1 MLANAPLASNDMG
14 AFHFK
19 PTHILRGGTVRASF
33 CAVGLSE
40 PPSLAHLPAAMNR
53 NVLVLASLQALL
65 IANNAIAATL
75 NVLVG
80 HALAS
85 DKSLSTLPV
94 TSWVVGSA
102 LSTFW
107 ASSFMR
113 RRGRRAGF
121 ATGAAFGIAGTVLC
135 AAAIQAQSFWSFV
148 AGTAVLGVYNAF
160 GAYHRFAAA
169 EAVAE
174 DARARA
180 ISHVL
185 LGGLVGG
192 VVGPLTTR
200 YTVHALPAE
209 YLGAFLSL
217 IGFMVVA
224 LVVQRS
230 LELPPV
236 VEVTGGEP
244 ARPLVQVAVGPRFI
258 VAALGASF
266 GYGVM
271 NLLMTA
277 TPIAM
282 GACGHPYDAAVT
294 VIASHVVGMF
304 APSFVTGDL
313 IKRYGVSRVMLAG
326 VVLNLA
332 CVVIALGGVRLA
344 HFWWSL
350 VLLGIG
356 WNFVYVGATT
366 LLTSAY
372 RPSERAKAQGL
383 NDAIMFTTMAF
394 SSFFSGVILE
404 NNGWET
410 LNRAAVPFVVAIGI
424 SLLWLGRRERARAEH
439 AT

>member
-1 MLANAPLASNDMG
+1 M
-14 AFHFK
+14 
-19 PTHILRGGTVRASF
+19 
-33 CAVGLSE
+33 
-40 PPSLAHLPAAMNR
+40 AMNR

-65 IANNAIAATL
+65 LANNAISVTL

-80 HALAS
+80 HALS
-85 DKSLSTLPV
+85 PDKSLATLPV

-113 RRGRRAGF
+113 RHGRRSGF
-121 ATGAAFGIAGTVLC
+121 AAGAMFGIAGTMLC
-135 AAAIQAQSFWSFV
+135 AVAIQVESFWTFV
-148 AGTAVLGVYNAF
+148 LGTAVLGVYNAF

-169 EAVAE
+169 DAVPE
-174 DARARA
+174 EARARA

-200 YTVHALPAE
+200 YTIHALPAE
-209 YLGAFLSL
+209 YLGAYLSL
-217 IGFMVVA
+217 IAFMLVA
-224 LVVQRS
+224 LVVQRL

-236 VEVTGGEP
+236 VEIAGAEP
-244 ARPLVQVAVGPRFI
+244 PRPLAQVAAEPRFI

-294 VIASHVVGMF
+294 VIASHIVGMF
-304 APSFVTGDL
+304 APSFFTGDL

-326 VVLNLA
+326 VILNLA

-350 VLLGIG
+350 VLLGVG

-372 RPSERAKAQGL
+372 RPSEKAKAQGL

-404 NNGWET
+404 REGWET
-410 LNRAAVPFVVAIGI
+410 LNRAAVPFVVAIGV
-424 SLLWLGRRERARAEH
+424 SLLWLARRERARPDH

>member
-1 MLANAPLASNDMG
+1 
-14 AFHFK
+14 
-19 PTHILRGGTVRASF
+19 
-33 CAVGLSE
+33 
-40 PPSLAHLPAAMNR
+40 MNK
-53 NVLVLASLQALL
+53 NIVVLASLQALL
-65 IANNAIAATL
+65 LANNAIAVTL

-80 HALAS
+80 HALAP

-102 LSTFW
+102 VTTFW

-121 ATGAAFGIAGTVLC
+121 AVGAAFGIVGTVLC
-135 AAAIQAQSFWSFV
+135 ALAIQGRSFQAFV

-169 EAVAE
+169 EAVPE

-192 VVGPLTTR
+192 VVGPATTR
-200 YTVHALPAE
+200 FTIHALPVE
-209 YLGAFLSL
+209 YLGAYLSL
-217 IGFMVVA
+217 IGFMLVA
-224 LVVQRS
+224 LVVQRW
-230 LELPPV
+230 LDLPPV
-236 VEVTGGEP
+236 VELAGGEP
-244 ARPLVQVAVGPRFI
+244 PRPLRQVAAEPRFI
-258 VAALGASF
+258 VAALGTAF

-282 GACGHPYDAAVT
+282 GTCGHPYDAAVT
-294 VIASHVVGMF
+294 VIASHIIGMF
-304 APSFVTGDL
+304 APSLVTGDL
-313 IKRYGVSRVMLAG
+313 IKRYGVTRVMLVG

-350 VLLGIG
+350 VLLGVG

-372 RPSERAKAQGL
+372 RPSEKAKAQGL
-383 NDAIMFTTMAF
+383 NDVLMFATMAL

-404 NNGWET
+404 RNGWET
-410 LNRAAVPFVVAIGI
+410 LNRAAVPFVLAIGVA
-424 SLLWLGRRERARAEH
+424 LFWLSQKERTRA
-439 AT
+439 AA

>member
-1 MLANAPLASNDMG
+1 VTPNN
-14 AFHFK
+14 K
-19 PTHILRGGTVRASF
+19 
-33 CAVGLSE
+33 
-40 PPSLAHLPAAMNR
+40 
-53 NVLVLASLQALL
+53 NVVVLASLQALL
-65 IANNAIAATL
+65 LANNAIAVTL

-80 HALAS
+80 HALAP

-113 RRGRRAGF
+113 RHGRRAGF
-121 ATGAAFGIAGTVLC
+121 AVGATFGIAGTVLC
-135 AAAIQAQSFWSFV
+135 AVAIQGRSFWSFV

-192 VVGPLTTR
+192 VVGPATTR
-200 YTVHALPAE
+200 FTIHVLPAE
-209 YLGAFLSL
+209 YLGAYLSL
-217 IGFMVVA
+217 IGFMLVA
-224 LVVQRS
+224 LVVQRW
-230 LELPPV
+230 LDLPPV
-236 VEVTGGEP
+236 VELAGGAP
-244 ARPLVQVAVGPRFI
+244 PRPLRQVAAEPRFI
-258 VAALGASF
+258 VAALGAAF

-294 VIASHVVGMF
+294 VIASHIIGMF
-304 APSFVTGDL
+304 APSLVTGDL
-313 IKRYGVSRVMLAG
+313 IKSFGVTRVMLVG
-326 VVLNLA
+326 VLLNLA

-344 HFWWSL
+344 HFWWAL
-350 VLLGIG
+350 VLLGVG

-372 RPSERAKAQGL
+372 RPSEKSKAQGL
-383 NDAIMFTTMAF
+383 NDVLMFATMAL

-404 NNGWET
+404 RNGWET
-410 LNRAAVPFVVAIGI
+410 LNRAAVPFVIAIGVA
-424 SLLWLGRRERARAEH
+424 LLWLSRKERARAR
-439 AT
+439 A

>member
-1 MLANAPLASNDMG
+1 
-14 AFHFK
+14 
-19 PTHILRGGTVRASF
+19 
-33 CAVGLSE
+33 
-40 PPSLAHLPAAMNR
+40 MNR

-65 IANNAIAATL
+65 LANNAIAVTL

-80 HALAS
+80 HALS
-85 DKSLSTLPV
+85 PDKMLATLPV
-94 TSWVVGSA
+94 TGWVVGSA

-107 ASSFMR
+107 ASSFMK

-121 ATGAAFGIAGTVLC
+121 ALGATFGIAGTLLC
-135 AAAIQAQSFWSFV
+135 ALSIQARSFWGFV

-169 EAVAE
+169 DAVPE

-192 VVGPLTTR
+192 VVGPVTTR
-200 YTVHALPAE
+200 VTIRALEVE
-209 YLGAFLSL
+209 YLGAYLSL
-217 IGFMVVA
+217 VGFMLLA
-224 LVVQRS
+224 LVVQR
-230 LELPPV
+230 LLDLPTV
-236 VEVTGGEP
+236 VEVAGDEP
-244 ARPLVQVAVGPRFI
+244 PRPLRQVAAEPRFI
-258 VAALGASF
+258 VAAIGAAF

-294 VIASHVVGMF
+294 VIASHIVGMF
-304 APSFVTGDL
+304 APSLFTGDL
-313 IKRYGVSRVMLAG
+313 IKRFGVSRVMLAG
-326 VVLNLA
+326 VALNLA
-332 CVVIALGGVRLA
+332 CVAIALAGVRLA

-350 VLLGIG
+350 VLLGVG

-372 RPSERAKAQGL
+372 RPSEKAKAQGL
-383 NDAIMFTTMAF
+383 NDVIMFATMAA

-404 NNGWET
+404 RDGWDT
-410 LNRAAVPFVVAIGI
+410 LNRAAVPFVVLIGA
-424 SLLWLGRRERARAEH
+424 SLFWLAWRERARPALLP
-439 AT
+439 

>member
-1 MLANAPLASNDMG
+1 MRDDALHM
-14 AFHFK
+14 K
-19 PTHILRGGTVRASF
+19 
-33 CAVGLSE
+33 
-40 PPSLAHLPAAMNR
+40 MNR
-53 NVLVLASLQALL
+53 NVVVLASLQALL
-65 IANNAIAATL
+65 LANNAIAVTL

-80 HALAS
+80 HALAP

-94 TSWVVGSA
+94 TSWVIGSA

-121 ATGAAFGIAGTVLC
+121 ATGATFGIAGTAVC
-135 AAAIQAQSFWSFV
+135 ALAIQAQSFWAFV

-169 EAVAE
+169 EAVPE

-200 YTVHALPAE
+200 TTIHALPAE
-209 YLGAFLSL
+209 YLGAYLSL
-217 IGFMVVA
+217 IGFMLVA
-224 LVVQRS
+224 LVVQRF

-236 VEVTGGEP
+236 VDSVGGEP
-244 ARPLVQVAVGPRFI
+244 ARPLRQVAAAPRFI

-282 GACGHPYDAAVT
+282 GSCGHPYDAAVT
-294 VIASHVVGMF
+294 VISSHVVGMF
-304 APSFVTGDL
+304 APSFFTGDL
-313 IKRYGVSRVMLAG
+313 IKRYGVTRVMLVG
-326 VVLNLA
+326 VALNLA
-332 CVVIALGGVRLA
+332 CVAIALGGVRLA
-344 HFWWSL
+344 HFWWAL
-350 VLLGIG
+350 VLLGVG

-372 RPSERAKAQGL
+372 RPSEKAKAQGL
-383 NDAIMFTTMAF
+383 NDVIMFAVMAL
-394 SSFFSGVILE
+394 SSFFSGVIIE
-404 NNGWET
+404 RDGWDT
-410 LNRAAVPFVVAIGI
+410 LNRAAVPFVIAIGVA
-424 SLLWLGRRERARAEH
+424 LLWLSRKERGAAP
-439 AT
+439 A